1 MLRKEQ
7 ASNLYK
13 ELEEVVPAL
22 RLGIN
27 VFLEGPSPSLTQVEA
42 GWKVLVDNE
51 VVNLENLSEIEE
63 VAASFWLKTRWVHRN
78 VRHLLMIYTP
88 ET

>member
-1 MLRKEQ
+1 MRKEQ

-63 VAASFWLKTRWVHRN
+63 VAASFWLKTR
-78 VRHLLMIYTP
+78 
-88 ET
+88 